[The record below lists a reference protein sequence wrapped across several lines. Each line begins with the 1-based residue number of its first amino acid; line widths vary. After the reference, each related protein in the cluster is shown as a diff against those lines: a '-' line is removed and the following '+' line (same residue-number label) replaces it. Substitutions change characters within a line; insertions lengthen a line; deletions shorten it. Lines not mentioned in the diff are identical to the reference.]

1 MRKASEHS
9 CGVIRS
15 RLAFGGILGAD
26 YLDSKT
32 RFNCVQHHSPG
43 WTFGVNEKMAS

>member
-32 RFNCVQHHSPG
+32 VLTVCSTIPQVG
-43 WTFGVNEKMAS
+43 LLE